1 MASINIAARQISVK
15 IVYYGPGLS
24 GKTTNLQVIHKKTP
38 QEHKSDMVSL
48 ATEQD
53 RTLFFDFLPLDLGK
67 IKGFATKF
75 QLYTVPGQVYYNA
88 TRKLVLRGVDGV
100 VFVADSGADKV
111 QENLES
117 FQNLEDNLAEYGYH
131 RESVPII
138 IQYNKRDLPNAL
150 PIEELQRLVNK
161 YNLPYGEGIAYKGV
175 GVFDT
180 LKQIGKI
187 VIDYLNKKYSRSSP
201 GGRSTASMPVTPS
214 APQYQPP
221 QAAPSY
227 TPPPPQAPQYTP
239 PPAPQYAPPPSA
251 PQYQPPAGAF
261 APPPAQSYGQ
271 QQSFDPFA
279 GAPSFE
285 PPAPPAPAQQYQ
297 QFGAAPQYAP
307 PQAPQYQPPAGAF
320 APPPAPGYG
329 QQQQSFDPFASAP
342 SFEMPAAPAQQYQQF
357 GAAPQYAPPQAPQ
370 YQQQPTPSF
379 EMPPTSYDMTP
390 PPTPSFEMPPQS
402 YDMAPPPT
410 PSFEVPPPSYDMAP
424 PPASFEMPPS
434 PYDMTPTPPAFEM
447 AGPSTPTFDMAP
459 PAPSFDPYAQQQAS
473 PWGEPPA
480 VGNDPF
486 LGAPAAQSAPSFE
499 MHSPAPAAQQPGS
512 INYDDIFMADPGTP
526 PAASPTQ
533 SMPAVGSQGGG
544 YDQSPFEFEMAPPP
558 PPMGNPHTGGM
569 GGMGGITGN
578 GFGAPPQAAQPPQSD
593 FSFDYQPFSPAPS
606 AAPAPQWGPPPA
618 QQPQAAA
625 YQPMEAAP
633 AQPQGG
639 RSELD
644 LEIEKYQ
651 REIEEKQKKMR
662 SAGPTGFQGPARP
675 DTHEM
680 MPYAGPGD
688 NRYQAPFQ
696 PQQTQAQPQGVNPFA
711 DYEAELEGSVARG
724 GFHANQECPT
734 DSAMFFT
741 SVDMNSVGKGKKTV
755 KQPVVNPAKAKMAQQ
770 QQKGFLPKL
779 FNKNQ

>member
-1 MASINIAARQISVK
+1 MASINYAARQISVK

-48 ATEQD
+48 ATETD

-117 FQNLEDNLAEYGYH
+117 FQNLEDNLAEYGYQ
-131 RESVPII
+131 RDSIPII

-150 PIEELQRLVNK
+150 PIEELQRLINK
-161 YNLPYGEGIAYKGV
+161 YNLPYNEGVAYKGV

-201 GGRSTASMPVTPS
+201 GSRSAAPAPAAPS

-221 QAAPSY
+221 MAAPSY
-227 TPPPPQAPQYTP
+227 APQPQAAPHYAPPQ
-239 PPAPQYAPPPSA
+239 APQYAPPP
-251 PQYQPPAGAF
+251 QYQPPTGAF
-261 APPPAQSYGQ
+261 APPPAQVYGQ
-271 QQSFDPFA
+271 QQAFDPFAGAPSFEPPQAQHYAPPPPPQYAQPQAAPQYQPPTGVFTPPPAHGYGQQQAFDPFA

-285 PPAPPAPAQQYQ
+285 PPAAPAQQYQ
-297 QFGAAPQYAP
+297 QFGGANQYAP
-307 PQAPQYQPPAGAF
+307 PQAPQYQ
-320 APPPAPGYG
+320 
-329 QQQQSFDPFASAP
+329 
-342 SFEMPAAPAQQYQQF
+342 
-357 GAAPQYAPPQAPQ
+357 APPQTPAFDMS
-370 YQQQPTPSF
+370 TPSF
-379 EMPPTSYDMTP
+379 
-390 PPTPSFEMPPQS
+390 
-402 YDMAPPPT
+402 DMAPPPT
-410 PSFEVPPPSYDMAP
+410 PSFDM
-424 PPASFEMPPS
+424 
-434 PYDMTPTPPAFEM
+434 
-447 AGPSTPTFDMAP
+447 STPSFDMAP

-480 VGNDPF
+480 AGADPF
-486 LGAPAAQSAPSFE
+486 LAAPAAHGAPGFDMPSHAPAAQPS
-499 MHSPAPAAQQPGS
+499 GS
-512 INYDDIFMADPGTP
+512 MDYDDIFMVDPGAQQPP

-533 SMPAVGSQGGG
+533 RMPATGNQGGG

-558 PPMGNPHTGGM
+558 PPMGNPHMSGM
-569 GGMGGITGN
+569 GGMGGMTN
-578 GFGAPPQAAQPPQSD
+578 NEFEVEGFGGAPQAAPPPQPD
-593 FSFDYQPFSPAPS
+593 LSFDYQPFSPQQPAAGGFGGAP
-606 AAPAPQWGPPPA
+606 AQAAPQWGAPPA
-618 QQPQAAA
+618 AQPAAATA
-625 YQPMEAAP
+625 YQPMEAA
-633 AQPQGG
+633 PQGG

-680 MPYAGPGD
+680 QPYAGPGD
-688 NRYQAPFQ
+688 NRYQAPLQPAPFQ
-696 PQQTQAQPQGVNPFA
+696 PSEEPQGANANANANANPFS
-711 DYEAELEGSVARG
+711 DFEAELEGSAARG
-724 GFHANQECPT
+724 HGFHYGDECPT

-741 SVDMNSVGKGKKTV
+741 SVDTRGNSKAKKPV
-755 KQPVVNPAKAKMAQQ
+755 KPPVNPAKIKMAQQ